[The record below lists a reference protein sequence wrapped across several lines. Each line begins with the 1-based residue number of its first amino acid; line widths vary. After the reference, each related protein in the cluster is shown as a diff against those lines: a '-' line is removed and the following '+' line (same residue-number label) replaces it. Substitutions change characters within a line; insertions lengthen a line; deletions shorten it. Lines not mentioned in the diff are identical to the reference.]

1 MKTKIKP
8 RRMAD
13 DITAGM
19 QQLQEMMAQG
29 KTPDGMGWKCSSN
42 LARKRVKKS
51 LLANPLPPPTS

>member
-1 MKTKIKP
+1 METKIKQ

-29 KTPDGMGWKCSSN
+29 KTPDALGWKRSSN
-42 LARKRVKKS
+42 AARKKVKES
-51 LLANPLPPPTS
+51 LSPNPSPPPTS